1 MKNGQKHTSIG
12 NLVEVLCRGM
22 VEVTSAELYYKQTE

>member
-1 MKNGQKHTSIG
+1 MKNVQKHTSIG
-12 NLVEVLCRGM
+12 NLVEVVNMGM